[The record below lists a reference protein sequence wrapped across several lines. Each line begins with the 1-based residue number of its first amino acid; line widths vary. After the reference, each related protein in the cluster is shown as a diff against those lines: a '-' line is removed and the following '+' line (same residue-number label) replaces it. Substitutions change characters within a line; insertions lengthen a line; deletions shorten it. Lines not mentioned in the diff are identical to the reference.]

1 MKSLDEFYLD
11 SFFARVNA
19 GELIPIPIDGEA
31 DGAEQLEEE
40 ADAGAGAELES

>member
-1 MKSLDEFYLD
+1 MNDLEEKYLD
-11 SFFARVNA
+11 AFFARVDA
-19 GELIPIPIDGEA
+19 GELISIPIDGS